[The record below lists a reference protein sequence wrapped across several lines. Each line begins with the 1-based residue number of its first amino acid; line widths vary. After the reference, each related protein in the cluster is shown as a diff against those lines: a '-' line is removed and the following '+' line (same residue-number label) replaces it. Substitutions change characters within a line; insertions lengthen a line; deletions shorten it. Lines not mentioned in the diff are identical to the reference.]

1 MNKASSGLSLQRGTS
16 LADPNQSLQG
26 AVLQEG
32 DHLTAIVQQAKMAAT
47 EEAFAM
53 WCCGSGGDRIVT
65 WGRPDRGGDSSAVQ
79 DQLRNV
85 QQVQATD
92 RAFAAILADGSVVTW
107 GDPDY
112 GGDSSAV
119 QDHLR
124 NVQQVQATWDAFAA
138 ILADGSVVTWGNPE
152 CGGDSSAARDQL
164 RNAQQVQATS
174 IVLLL
179 RSWQMD
185 LSFRG
190 ATRKM
195 VVTALQPNISSGM
208 CSRFRPQ
215 VVHFLRSWQ
224 MICRYMG

>member
-1 MNKASSGLSLQRGTS
+1 MLQVYVALPSGKRKSLSIAESSKAGDLKRLAQKSFEQGFLRLVTAEGHV

-26 AVLQEG
+26 AGLQEG

-85 QQVQATD
+85 QQVQATY
-92 RAFAAILADGSVVTW
+92 V
-107 GDPDY
+107 
-112 GGDSSAV
+112 
-119 QDHLR
+119 H
-124 NVQQVQATWDAFAA
+124 
-138 ILADGSVVTWGNPE
+138 
-152 CGGDSSAARDQL
+152 
-164 RNAQQVQATS
+164 
-174 IVLLL
+174 LL

-185 LSFRG
+185 LSLLGG
-190 ATRKM
+190 AQDM
-195 VVTALQPNISSGM
+195 TALRSKISLGM

-215 VVHFLRSWQ
+215 ITHLLPSWQ
-224 MICRYMG
+224 MDLSLLGVTH